1 MKNNYFTLTYVEAF
15 LLSTQSMSAYVLHQQ
30 YAVLLDQNNII
41 TDLSSNL
48 KKLNNELTEIKSINT
63 QNTMQASTEMV
74 DSVLTSN
81 TSSFIDPK
89 IILGIISTGV
99 IYYYVIP
106 VLTTK
111 LIIPSLKFLLIPIKS
126 VVVSLTP
133 FIKEEKLIEFI
144 KDGCTYRLKLIG
156 DQVSGLDARRADSDS
171 FKPVADLINP
181 PNNLVDS
188 AVQTTE
194 SALSLPLPTVSNIA
208 STADVSVSTDILTGA
223 DITAKTIDMLASIS

>member
-15 LLSTQSMSAYVLHQQ
+15 LLSTQSMLAYVLHQQ

-81 TSSFIDPK
+81 ISSFIDPK

-106 VLTTK
+106 VFNNKINYT
-111 LIIPSLKFLLIPIKS
+111 
-126 VVVSLTP
+126 
-133 FIKEEKLIEFI
+133 FIK
-144 KDGCTYRLKLIG
+144 
-156 DQVSGLDARRADSDS
+156 
-171 FKPVADLINP
+171 
-181 PNNLVDS
+181 
-188 AVQTTE
+188 
-194 SALSLPLPTVSNIA
+194 
-208 STADVSVSTDILTGA
+208 VSVNTN
-223 DITAKTIDMLASIS
+223 